1 MKERVLPLGVDI
13 GTSRV
18 RVAALLRRTNGTLRL
33 LSVGAA
39 DVDEDVDEA
48 VRQALS
54 QVATVERR
62 CIASIRVR
70 DARLRCVS
78 LPDMSGR
85 ELRQALRFEGISM
98 FGESVE
104 ANQIV
109 VRTSMLAG
117 AEKGRHQTLVA
128 AAPVEKVQRTLATLS
143 DCGLRAVSV
152 DHEACV
158 LARAAQTPLLDVG
171 AERSSFIAV
180 SHGVPVIRSFE
191 FGGSFFT
198 DALAREFGTSL
209 SVAETRKRTVGLAGA
224 ATEAVHTY
232 IRTLEAQLEGI
243 EPSSSTLYVCG
254 NGARLSE
261 LRERIAERLGMRAV
275 PASPSNLVECD
286 VPIEVANS
294 GGYDWFS
301 AIAAALPARPASAA

>member
-1 MKERVLPLGVDI
+1 VKERVLPLGVDI
-13 GTSRV
+13 GTLRV
-18 RVAALLRRTNGTLRL
+18 RVAALLRQANGGLRL
-33 LSVGAA
+33 LGVGAA
-39 DVDEDVDEA
+39 DVDGDVAEA
-48 VRQALS
+48 IRLALS

-62 CIASIRVR
+62 CVASIRVS

-78 LPDMSGR
+78 LPSMSGR

-104 ANQIV
+104 ANEIV
-109 VRTSMLAG
+109 VRSSTLRV
-117 AEKGRHQTLVA
+117 AEEGRHQTLVA
-128 AAPVEKVQRTLATLS
+128 AAPIEKVKRTLTTLAA
-143 DCGLRAVSV
+143 CGLRATSV

-171 AERSSFIAV
+171 GERSSFIVV
-180 SHGVPVIRSFE
+180 SHGMPVIRSFE
-191 FGGSFFT
+191 LGGSFFT

-232 IRTLEAQLEGI
+232 VRALGAQLEGI
-243 EPSSSTLYVCG
+243 ELASATLYVCG
-254 NGARLSE
+254 NGSRLSD
-261 LRERIAERLGMRAV
+261 LRERIAETLGLRV
-275 PASPSNLVECD
+275 LPANAGNLVECE
-286 VPIEVANS
+286 VPAEVAHS

-301 AIAAALPARPASAA
+301 AIASALPSQPARAA